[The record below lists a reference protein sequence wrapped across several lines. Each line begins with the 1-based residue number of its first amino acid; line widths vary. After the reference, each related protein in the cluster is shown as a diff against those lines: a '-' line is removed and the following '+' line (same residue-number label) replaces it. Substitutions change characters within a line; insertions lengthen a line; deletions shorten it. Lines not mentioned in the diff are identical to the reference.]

1 MYARDLCHHTTQLPD
16 NPLRPPINVIHA
28 VNERFPAIEL
38 VHDIRANT
46 PEIMGVRCR
55 R

>member
-1 MYARDLCHHTTQLPD
+1 MRAISAPTARSFSTMPSY
-16 NPLRPPINVIHA
+16 PINVIHA
-28 VNERFPAIEL
+28 VNERFPASEL

-55 R
+55 RYN